1 MSAAVGARSAQT
13 SPPSPLSTLWRGGAE
28 GGGEVRSVVI
38 KLGGAALPHKE
49 AALQDLRDLRGAGF
63 QPVLVHGGGPVI
75 SEWLGRIGKEAVFVN
90 GLRQTDAETLTVAIM
105 ALAGK
110 VNKELVA
117 ELQLH
122 GMPAVGLCGVD
133 GAFIRA
139 HRQTEPDIGFV
150 GAVDEIDPTLLRALG
165 EAGYI
170 PVIAPIALGSE
181 GALNINAD
189 TVAGDIARA
198 IDAAALVFLT
208 DVPGV
213 KDRAGNVLP
222 ALDRAQAEA
231 LRQDGTI
238 SGGMIPKVEACLRC
252 LDRVPRASIVDG
264 AVPHALVKH
273 LIKGEPLGTVF
284 SA

>member
-1 MSAAVGARSAQT
+1 MSR
-13 SPPSPLSTLWRGGAE
+13 P
-28 GGGEVRSVVI
+28 VVI

-49 AALQDLRDLRGAGF
+49 AALADLRALREAGL

-75 SEWLGRIGKEAVFVN
+75 SEWLARIGKEAVFVD

-105 ALAGK
+105 TLAGK

-117 ELQLH
+117 DLQQ
-122 GMPAVGLCGVD
+122 GGTPAIGVCGVD
-133 GAFIRA
+133 GGSIRA

-150 GAVDEIDPTLLRALG
+150 GVVDEVDPAPLRALTS
-165 EAGYI
+165 AGYT
-170 PVIAPIALGSE
+170 PVIAPIALGPE
-181 GALNINAD
+181 GPLNINAD

-198 IDAAALVFLT
+198 LDAEALIFLT

-213 KDRAGNVLP
+213 KDRAGAVLP

-231 LRQDGTI
+231 LRREGVI

-264 AVPHALVKH
+264 AAPHALVEH
-273 LIKGEPLGTVF
+273 LLNGQSLGTVF
-284 SA
+284 TA

>member
-1 MSAAVGARSAQT
+1 MIVPDQPRTA
-13 SPPSPLSTLWRGGAE
+13 
-28 GGGEVRSVVI
+28 VI

-49 AALQDLRDLRGAGF
+49 AALEDLRALRAAGL

-75 SEWLGRIGKEAVFVN
+75 SEWLGRIGKQAVFVN
-90 GLRQTDAETLTVAIM
+90 GLRQTDAETLDVAIM

-117 ELQLH
+117 VLQQ
-122 GMPAVGLCGVD
+122 GGTPAVGLCGVD
-133 GAFIRA
+133 GGFIRA

-150 GAVDEIDPTLLRALG
+150 GVVDEVDPTPLRALAA
-165 EAGYI
+165 AGYT

-181 GALNINAD
+181 GPLNINAD

-198 IDAAALVFLT
+198 LDAESLLFLT

-213 KDRAGNVLP
+213 KDRASNTLP
-222 ALDRAQAEA
+222 ALDRAQVEA
-231 LRQDGTI
+231 LRRQGVI

-252 LDRVPRASIVDG
+252 LDRVPRAAIVDG
-264 AVPHALVKH
+264 AAPHALVEH
-273 LIKGEPLGTVF
+273 LLHGRSLGTVF
-284 SA
+284 TA

>member
-1 MSAAVGARSAQT
+1 MTTTIQNPKSKIQN
-13 SPPSPLSTLWRGGAE
+13 
-28 GGGEVRSVVI
+28 VVI

-49 AALQDLRDLRGAGF
+49 AALEDLRVICEAGL

-75 SEWLGRIGKEAVFVN
+75 SEWLARIGKQAVFVN
-90 GLRQTDAETLTVAIM
+90 GLRQTDAETLTVAVM

-117 ELQLH
+117 VLQQ
-122 GMPAVGLCGVD
+122 GGTPAVGLCGVD
-133 GAFIRA
+133 GGFIRA

-150 GAVDEIDPTLLRALG
+150 GVVDEVDPRPLRALT
-165 EAGYI
+165 EFGYT
-170 PVIAPIALGSE
+170 PVIAPIALGPE
-181 GALNINAD
+181 GPLNINAD

-198 IDAAALVFLT
+198 LNAEALLFLT

-231 LRQDGTI
+231 LRREGVI

-252 LDRVPRASIVDG
+252 LEAGVRAAIVDG
-264 AVPHALVKH
+264 AAPHALVEH
-273 LIKGEPLGTVF
+273 LLRGQSVGTAF
-284 SA
+284 TA